1 MQPMATFDPEKPCRV
16 HDRLKDRTIEWAHR
30 LGGGLQARCPG
41 CQRRHRVIRRADPR
55 RVDHSLGQERLT
67 AVVNSLLELAATS
80 RDLAKQARKLAEGTH
95 DYLSRVRLERYATV
109 LEVAALDLEK
119 TAAWP
124 N

>member
-1 MQPMATFDPEKPCRV
+1 
-16 HDRLKDRTIEWAHR
+16 
-30 LGGGLQARCPG
+30 
-41 CQRRHRVIRRADPR
+41 
-55 RVDHSLGQERLT
+55 VDHSLGQERLT

-80 RDLAKQARKLAEGTH
+80 RDLAIQARNLAERTD
-95 DYLSRVRLERYATV
+95 DYLSRLRLERYATV